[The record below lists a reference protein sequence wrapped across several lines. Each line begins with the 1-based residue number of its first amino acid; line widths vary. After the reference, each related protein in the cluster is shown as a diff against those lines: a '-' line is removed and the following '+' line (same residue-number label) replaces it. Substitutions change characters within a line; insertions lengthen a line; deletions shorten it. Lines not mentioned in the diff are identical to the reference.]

1 MNFDKTK
8 HRDNEVGNFG
18 KRGLSWNDDLVLYYV
33 RVYVEHDVYDMRQ
46 YIMYIGHI
54 NASDNKHDTNYFISL
69 IQDILNCIKRILP
82 NINRVILQSDN
93 VISYQIPL

>member
-1 MNFDKTK
+1 
-8 HRDNEVGNFG
+8 
-18 KRGLSWNDDLVLYYV
+18 
-33 RVYVEHDVYDMRQ
+33 
-46 YIMYIGHI
+46 MYIGHI